1 MWPLRV
7 CIRSVC
13 WLLLACSVG
22 GTFNSRIRC
31 ISESFAWSWDFFLPI
46 GLPCFLQYEG
56 FFLSYCILFFLL
68 CLVLETC
75 SFLKK
80 EQWIWG
86 KGKLGGGTR
95 RSRGNESRGWN
106 VLEKNLFSTLVKI
119 ATKVRAVY
127 RIELWSDTKCRI
139 WIQTRRVWEIE
150 EDNELLNVDTGAEQ
164 REELLQL
171 PEVQERKEP
180 SPRSSLWCTR
190 SSQCLNVRSPLW
202 ERKTVS
208 HLSVLSLLLRK
219 CNIWYTIIHNVAY
232 PFCAT

>member
-1 MWPLRV
+1 MG
-7 CIRSVC
+7 
-13 WLLLACSVG
+13 LLIVG
-22 GTFNSRIRC
+22 S
-31 ISESFAWSWDFFLPI
+31 DVFLNL
-46 GLPCFLQYEG
+46 LPG
-56 FFLSYCILFFLL
+56 
-68 CLVLETC
+68 LETFSYLLGC
-75 SFLKK
+75 RVSFSMRAFSCLIVSCFFFFVLSWRPVLFWRRNSGS
-80 EQWIWG
+80 EG
-86 KGKLGGGTR
+86 KGNWGGGTR
-95 RSRGNESRGWN
+95 RSRGNENRGWN

-164 REELLQL
+164 REELLRL